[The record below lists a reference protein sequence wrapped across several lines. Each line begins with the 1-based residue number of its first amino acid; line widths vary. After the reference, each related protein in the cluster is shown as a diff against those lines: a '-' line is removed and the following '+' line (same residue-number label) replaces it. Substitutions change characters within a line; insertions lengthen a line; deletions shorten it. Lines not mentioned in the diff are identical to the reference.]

1 MVTDD
6 ISPPGA
12 WAEEMKAAP
21 WAFGQSQ
28 RQQVQAVLVDLRARG
43 LWTQAE
49 TLERE
54 IKTLQTELEYLRR

>member
-28 RQQVQAVLVDLRARG
+28 RQQVQSVLTDLRARG
-43 LWTQAE
+43 LWTHAE